1 MMEGNFVA
9 KHMRTF
15 NKGSGAHVNQKR
27 LANNTCNLRDLLD
40 EIDDDYDEG
49 WDFKR
54 DTDMDVGALIAPS
67 QSYSY
72 GISL

>member
-49 WDFKR
+49 WDFKNYSNEAAN
-54 DTDMDVGALIAPS
+54 TAAS
-67 QSYSY
+67 HSYVCCVF
-72 GISL
+72 